1 MKKGGVIHDY
11 IKKMKNIQ
19 KHILQFLDDDSN
31 QEENYQILIS
41 YIIDLKIID
50 NKKEI
55 KEILNLILHISNNYH
70 HSPIF
75 FSQIDRILAFF
86 KNEIQDCF
94 SNFDL
99 FHFFRKNKRILLF
112 LFEEKLLIPDRTIY
126 RYILNNDKYKRRN
139 YLQYFYPEF
148 KTFFS
153 QKTIPRLCKDD
164 NELFKQKR
172 KAGENDK
179 YICNLIRNDDVDE
192 FVTYVNRTNLPLST
206 VIEQSIF
213 ETNQFLYD
221 KNPTLIE
228 YAAFFGSIQIFK
240 YLYFLNIELTPSLWL
255 YLIHGKN
262 PELIHLIEEHI
273 QPKNDPDPE
282 LVHLL
287 EKLSNIQPNVFYNEC
302 LIESIKCHHNEIA
315 NYFII
320 NFIQNQDDDD
330 DDVYSNI
337 YAKSIKY
344 NNYEFFPKNLNSELV
359 FYNLCK
365 YYYLT
370 LVEFL
375 LEMTHIDINSLVI

>member
-112 LFEEKLLIPDRTIY
+112 LFEEKILIPDRTIY
-126 RYILNNDKYKRRN
+126 RYILNNDKCKRRN

-192 FVTYVNRTNLPLST
+192 FVTYVNRTNLPLSLAKSTRKMLTKLLT
-206 VIEQSIF
+206 VNRIACGAIDYMV
-213 ETNQFLYD
+213 FLWVRVPPRAP
-221 KNPTLIE
+221 K
-228 YAAFFGSIQIFK
+228 AK
-240 YLYFLNIELTPSLWL
+240 R
-255 YLIHGKN
+255 
-262 PELIHLIEEHI
+262 
-273 QPKNDPDPE
+273 QP
-282 LVHLL
+282 
-287 EKLSNIQPNVFYNEC
+287 
-302 LIESIKCHHNEIA
+302 
-315 NYFII
+315 
-320 NFIQNQDDDD
+320 IQNRL
-330 DDVYSNI
+330 SFCL
-337 YAKSIKY
+337 S
-344 NNYEFFPKNLNSELV
+344 
-359 FYNLCK
+359 
-365 YYYLT
+365 
-370 LVEFL
+370 
-375 LEMTHIDINSLVI
+375 